1 MAAADVP
8 PEPIEPEVA
17 EQGPD
22 WTLILTR
29 SLALVAV
36 GLLAGVLLSRPW
48 APRDDPAPTPTVNVA
63 PSPSSTL
70 R

>member
-1 MAAADVP
+1 MAAAQVP

-29 SLALVAV
+29 ALALVAL
-36 GLLAGVLLSRPW
+36 GLVAGVLLARPW
-48 APRDDPAPTPTVNVA
+48 APRDDPAPSPTVSVA
-63 PSPSSTL
+63 PSPSPTQ